1 MSSNLYEI
9 SGGNYLL
16 IPSQVN
22 WYFKETIKGKGSNV
36 ACEFL
41 AALFQRKLY
50 IESRLQMDL
59 TGKYFVASNSDI
71 EMYSRLNRTSQAN
84 AIKFLSA
91 LGLIDVS
98 YKDIYK
104 GENIIRTYRQIRINE
119 DRIADVAKDAI
130 IEFQHED
137 DNYTIIDD
145 DIVYFDNKNSDTVE
159 NAPKEEFVEGLEAK
173 KTSSDKVFEKTCDDI
188 SNSDFPENVKQA
200 LIDNWIPSIRTKYGR
215 LGNYDIKVMYDTVK
229 SYVDKGDEELT
240 VEFINYVARRGWKN
254 FNTGKNKFIRSNTY
268 KQFKKNRTTNNSRK

>member
-16 IPSQVN
+16 IPSQLN

-104 GENIIRTYRQIRINE
+104 GENIIRTYRKIRIKKFQE
-119 DRIADVAKDAI
+119 LRKSLYRI
-130 IEFQHED
+130 
-137 DNYTIIDD
+137 
-145 DIVYFDNKNSDTVE
+145 
-159 NAPKEEFVEGLEAK
+159 
-173 KTSSDKVFEKTCDDI
+173 
-188 SNSDFPENVKQA
+188 
-200 LIDNWIPSIRTKYGR
+200 R
-215 LGNYDIKVMYDTVK
+215 
-229 SYVDKGDEELT
+229 
-240 VEFINYVARRGWKN
+240 
-254 FNTGKNKFIRSNTY
+254 
-268 KQFKKNRTTNNSRK
+268 